1 MATTPYSAAEAFERL
16 PLTVLLVGT
25 EVSGAAVV
33 RRKDEG
39 RTKKGDPFLTLELGN
54 RTGTTTCRIWQEQVL
69 DWASVTVG
77 SGVEVRAQVK
87 AGYNG
92 GPPELNVTRMI
103 RLESGHPVEL
113 EMHPR
118 SAMPLAKLMERYERL
133 CSCLTP
139 WMLALVRAV
148 VDSTDGAY
156 FTAPAAAGHHH
167 AYLHGLLEHSC
178 EVAELALAMVQ
189 ASPGALMVSWDSL
202 VGAALLHDIG
212 KVTEYQWT
220 GGPIRVDAHAMA
232 MSYHTVSGQL
242 IVERVWQRHK
252 DELLLAGVAERHVAH
267 VHHVIASHHA
277 IKEHGSVVGPC
288 TLEALLIHLADLA
301 SARIRERIDDLCSV
315 PADPEGWVHPPGYR
329 KPPVLTLLSP
339 VCDLDALE
347 IDESMFADD
356 PKNIP
361 SSVVGVLRA
370 LHSLLSADLAW
381 TSLPVWYED
390 ERGCRD
396 TSDDLDFGPTVPLP
410 ETRIRGDLAAYLAY
424 LIECDTAHWD
434 DRRRISVE
442 DARAIAVGLRAALS
456 PERRAMLDA
465 FLAARLD
472 AHGTTATAA

>member
-1 MATTPYSAAEAFERL
+1 MAATPYSAGEAFERL
-16 PLTVLLVGT
+16 PLTFLPVGT

-33 RRKDEG
+33 RRKEEA
-39 RTKKGDPFLTLELGN
+39 RTKKGDPFLTIELGN
-54 RTGTTTCRIWQEQVL
+54 RTGSTTCRIWQEQVL

-92 GPPELNVTRMI
+92 GPPELSITRMI

-148 VDSTDGAY
+148 IDSTGGAY
-156 FTAPAAAGHHH
+156 FEAPAATGHHH

-178 EVAELALAMVQ
+178 EVAELALALMK
-189 ASPGALMVSWDSL
+189 ASPAYLMVNWDCL
-202 VGAALLHDIG
+202 IGAALLHDIG
-212 KVTEYQWT
+212 KVAEYQWT

-242 IVERVWQRHK
+242 IVERVWQRQHE
-252 DELLLAGVAERHVAH
+252 ELLLAGVAERHVAH
-267 VHHVIASHHA
+267 VQHVIASHHA

-301 SARIRERIDDLCSV
+301 SARIRERVDDLCSV
-315 PADPEGWVHPPGYR
+315 PADPDGWVHPPGWR
-329 KPPVLTLLSP
+329 KAPVLTLLPSIPDITPEDGAAFELNQGPPSIPPADVGILRVLHQLMDVHAEWSTMP
-339 VCDLDALE
+339 VL
-347 IDESMFADD
+347 
-356 PKNIP
+356 
-361 SSVVGVLRA
+361 
-370 LHSLLSADLAW
+370 
-381 TSLPVWYED
+381 YED

-396 TSDDLDFGPTVPLP
+396 DSDDPDFGPTFPRP
-410 ETRIRGDLAAYLAY
+410 ETEIRGDLAAYLAY
-424 LIECDTAHWD
+424 LIECDTAQWD
-434 DRRRISVE
+434 ERRRISID
-442 DARAIAVGLRAALS
+442 DARAIALGLRAVLS

-465 FLAARLD
+465 FVAAQQR
-472 AHGTTATAA
+472 ATGLPAA